1 MLSDSTPLSIAAN
14 VLASTTIE
22 SVLRSPSVSV
32 RPTHL
37 PGPDAKGDGV
47 HLI

>member
-1 MLSDSTPLSIAAN
+1 MLAETLTDSGYSAYRTSLF
-14 VLASTTIE
+14 
-22 SVLRSPSVSV
+22 SVSV